1 MFRRTL
7 FCIFVCNLN
16 GKRTSDKR
24 RPSAYK
30 QQGLSTCP
38 CVIVHLSTEK
48 GTTKN
53 INIMRLTISST
64 ALAGRLSALS
74 KVFNS
79 KNSMPILD
87 CYLFEVAGGTLT
99 ITASDSENVMTTQL
113 QLDEADGDGT
123 FAVNNRTILDA
134 VKELPEQ
141 PLTLD
146 VDMSSY
152 AIKVVYMNGI
162 YNFTGQSGNEFP
174 RLQPLQDG
182 AASIVIDSKTLAND
196 ISRSVFATANE
207 ELRPV
212 MNGIYF
218 DLTTDALAIVASDGH
233 KLVRTRNKSIKT
245 EAPMSFIM
253 PKKPATLL
261 RNVLQKNDEDVLIRF
276 DERNATISYPGGT
289 LSCRLIEGRYPNYNS
304 VIPQDNPNRMTIDRA
319 VLTGVIR
326 RVLPFASD
334 SSQQVRLHIE
344 TGKAVIS
351 SEDIDFYTSA
361 KEEIVCD
368 YNGTPMDIGFKGT
381 SLMEILN
388 NLDCEEVEL
397 QLADPSRPCLIL
409 PTQQPENEDIL
420 MLIMPMLLND

>member
-1 MFRRTL
+1 
-7 FCIFVCNLN
+7 
-16 GKRTSDKR
+16 
-24 RPSAYK
+24 
-30 QQGLSTCP
+30 
-38 CVIVHLSTEK
+38 
-48 GTTKN
+48 
-53 INIMRLTISST
+53 MRLTVSST
-64 ALAGRLSALS
+64 SLASRLSALS

-87 CYLFEVAGGTLT
+87 CYLFDVNENTLT

-113 QLDEADGDGT
+113 QLDDVDGKGT

-174 RLQPLQDG
+174 RLQLLNDN

-218 DLTTDALAIVASDGH
+218 DLTAEALAIVASDGH
-233 KLVRTRNKSIKT
+233 KLVRTRNKTIRQET
-245 EAPMSFIM
+245 PMSFIM

-261 RNVLQKNDEDVLIRF
+261 KSVLQKNDDEVLIRF
-276 DERNATISYPGGT
+276 DERNASINFPGGT
-289 LSCRLIEGRYPNYNS
+289 LLCRLIEGRYPNYNS
-304 VIPQDNPNRMTIDRA
+304 VIPQDNPNRMTIDRM
-319 VLTGVIR
+319 VLIGVIR

-344 TGKAVIS
+344 PGKAVIS

-368 YNGTPMDIGFKGT
+368 YAGIPMDIGFKGT
-381 SLMEILN
+381 SLMEILG
-388 NLDCEEVEL
+388 NLDSEEVEL

-420 MLIMPMLLND
+420 MLIMPMLFYG

>member
-1 MFRRTL
+1 
-7 FCIFVCNLN
+7 
-16 GKRTSDKR
+16 
-24 RPSAYK
+24 
-30 QQGLSTCP
+30 
-38 CVIVHLSTEK
+38 
-48 GTTKN
+48 
-53 INIMRLTISST
+53 MRFTISST
-64 ALAGRLSALS
+64 ALANRLSVLS

-87 CYLFEVAGGTLT
+87 CYLFEITSNLLK
-99 ITASDSENVMTTQL
+99 ITASDSENVMTTT
-113 QLDEADGDGT
+113 LDLDASDSDGV

-146 VDMSSY
+146 IDMASF
-152 AIKVVYMNGI
+152 AMKVIYQNGL
-162 YNFTGQSGNEFP
+162 YNFTAQKGSDFP
-174 RLQPLQDG
+174 HPQPLHEGYVSITIG
-182 AASIVIDSKTLAND
+182 AKTLSND
-196 ISRSVFATANE
+196 ISHSIFATANE

-218 DLTTDALAIVASDGH
+218 DLTTESLAIVASDGH
-233 KLVRTRNKSIKT
+233 KLVRTRNRNIKSDSQI
-245 EAPMSFIM
+245 SFIM

-261 RNVLQKNDEDVLIRF
+261 KNVLSKSDDDVVIRF
-276 DERNATISYPGGT
+276 DDRNANIFFADGT

-304 VIPQDNPNRMTIDRA
+304 VIPQDNPNQLTIDRL
-319 VLTGVIR
+319 VLLGVIR

-334 SSQQVRLHIE
+334 SSQQIRLHVE
-344 TGKAVIS
+344 KGKVIIS

-368 YNGTPMDIGFKGT
+368 YNGITMDIGFKGT

-388 NLDCEEVEL
+388 NLECKEVVLEF
-397 QLADPSRPCLIL
+397 ADPSRPCLIL
-409 PTQQPENEDIL
+409 PAEQPENEDIL

>member
-1 MFRRTL
+1 
-7 FCIFVCNLN
+7 
-16 GKRTSDKR
+16 
-24 RPSAYK
+24 
-30 QQGLSTCP
+30 
-38 CVIVHLSTEK
+38 
-48 GTTKN
+48 
-53 INIMRLTISST
+53 MRLTVSST
-64 ALAGRLSALS
+64 SLASRLSALS

-87 CYLFEVAGGTLT
+87 CYLFDVNEKTLT

-113 QLDEADGDGT
+113 QLDEVDGNGT

-152 AIKVVYMNGI
+152 GIKVVYMNGI

-174 RLQPLQDG
+174 RLQPLNDN
-182 AASIVIDSKTLAND
+182 AASIVIDSKTLSND
-196 ISRSVFATANE
+196 ISRSIFATANE

-218 DLTTDALAIVASDGH
+218 DLTPEALAIVASDGH
-233 KLVRTRNKSIKT
+233 KLVRTRNNTVKQES
-245 EAPMSFIM
+245 PMSFIM

-261 RNVLQKNDEDVLIRF
+261 KGVLQKNEDEVLIRF
-276 DERNATISYPGGT
+276 DERNASINFPGGT

-304 VIPQDNPNRMTIDRA
+304 VIPQDNPNRMTIDRT
-319 VLTGVIR
+319 VLIGVIR

-344 TGKAVIS
+344 PGKAVIS

-368 YNGTPMDIGFKGT
+368 YNGIPMDIGFKGT
-381 SLMEILN
+381 SLMEILS
-388 NLDCEEVEL
+388 NLDSEEVEL

>member
-1 MFRRTL
+1 
-7 FCIFVCNLN
+7 
-16 GKRTSDKR
+16 
-24 RPSAYK
+24 
-30 QQGLSTCP
+30 
-38 CVIVHLSTEK
+38 
-48 GTTKN
+48 
-53 INIMRLTISST
+53 MRLTVSST
-64 ALAGRLSALS
+64 SLASRLSALS

-87 CYLFEVAGGTLT
+87 CYLFDVSENTLT

-113 QLDEADGDGT
+113 QLDDVDGKGT

-174 RLQPLQDG
+174 RLQLLNDN

-218 DLTTDALAIVASDGH
+218 DLTAEALAIVASDGH
-233 KLVRTRNKSIKT
+233 KLVRTRNKTIKQET
-245 EAPMSFIM
+245 PMSFIM

-261 RNVLQKNDEDVLIRF
+261 KSVLQKNDDEVLIRF
-276 DERNATISYPGGT
+276 DERNASINFPGGT
-289 LSCRLIEGRYPNYNS
+289 LLCRLIEGRYPNYNS
-304 VIPQDNPNRMTIDRA
+304 VIPQDNPNRMTIDRM
-319 VLTGVIR
+319 VLIGVIR

-344 TGKAVIS
+344 PGKAVIS

-368 YNGTPMDIGFKGT
+368 YAGIPMDIGFKGT
-381 SLMEILN
+381 SLMEILG
-388 NLDCEEVEL
+388 NLDSEEVEL

>member
-1 MFRRTL
+1 
-7 FCIFVCNLN
+7 
-16 GKRTSDKR
+16 
-24 RPSAYK
+24 
-30 QQGLSTCP
+30 
-38 CVIVHLSTEK
+38 
-48 GTTKN
+48 
-53 INIMRLTISST
+53 MRLTISST
-64 ALAGRLSALS
+64 TLASRLSALS

-87 CYLFEVAGGTLT
+87 CYLFEVNDNTLT

-113 QLDEADGDGT
+113 QLDESNGNGT

-146 VDMSSY
+146 IDMSTY
-152 AIKVVYMNGI
+152 AIKVIYMNGM
-162 YNFTGQSGNEFP
+162 YNFTAQSGDEFP
-174 RLQPLQDG
+174 RLQPLSDG
-182 AASIVIDSKTLAND
+182 AAAITIESKTLAND
-196 ISRSVFATANE
+196 ISHSIFATTVD

-218 DLTTDALAIVASDGH
+218 DLKEDSLAIVASDGH
-233 KLVRTRNKSIKT
+233 KLVRTLNKSIKS
-245 EAPMSFIM
+245 EKPMSFIL

-261 RNVLQKNDEDVLIRF
+261 KNVLQKTDDDIIIRF
-276 DERNATISYPGGT
+276 DERNANILFPEGT
-289 LSCRLIEGRYPNYNS
+289 LACRLIEGRYPNYNS
-304 VIPQDNPNRMTIDRA
+304 VIPKDNPNQLVVDRT
-319 VLTGVIR
+319 VLASVVR

-334 SSQQVRLHIE
+334 SSQQIRLHLE

-368 YNGTPMDIGFKGT
+368 YNGIPMDIGFKGT
-381 SLMEILN
+381 SLMEILT
-388 NLDCEEVEL
+388 NLDSDEVEL
-397 QLADPSRPCLIL
+397 KLADPSRPCLII
-409 PTQQPENEDIL
+409 PTQQPENEEVL